1 VNGEQPSMWPAVL
14 PRPPEQALIASWYQC
29 CMAWNDVNEEANKST
44 FIPKTLE
51 PDLMPNVPASSV
63 H

>member
-1 VNGEQPSMWPAVL
+1 
-14 PRPPEQALIASWYQC
+14 
-29 CMAWNDVNEEANKST
+29 MAWNDVNEEANKST